1 VPAGAA
7 AGGTHIHPSRRE
19 RRFGAGGRAGE
30 RAAALW
36 QAVGGSS
43 RVARTRHL
51 AGFGTR
57 PDAGADIKGLW
68 LDETML
74 LWGRAWRAGV

>member
-1 VPAGAA
+1 MGNRNLKQGA
-7 AGGTHIHPSRRE
+7 S
-19 RRFGAGGRAGE
+19 
-30 RAAALW
+30 
-36 QAVGGSS
+36 
-43 RVARTRHL
+43 RHL